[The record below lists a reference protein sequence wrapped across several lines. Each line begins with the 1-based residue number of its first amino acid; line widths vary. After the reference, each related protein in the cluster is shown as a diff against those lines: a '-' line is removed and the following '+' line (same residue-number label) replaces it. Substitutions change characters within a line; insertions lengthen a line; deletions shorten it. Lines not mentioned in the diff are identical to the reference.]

1 MKRLFF
7 FFFTLFTIIGSAC
20 SPSSITNQAEPASP
34 EPVIPTHQVVTG
46 EPTALPAP
54 TETPVPLPTFETT
67 TYRDEAAGIEFDY
80 PAGWAF
86 DGGESQSRGSYV
98 QLYSWDWKPGDP
110 IDPLPAGETILSVTN
125 QLWDP
130 KNDLEAFINQRK
142 LAWDASGISILS
154 EERLTLSGDRPAAQF
169 TVQAVDGAQAYF
181 LLTTN
186 GENYLVFS
194 GNGDLNLL
202 GEIARTLRPIQ

>member
-7 FFFTLFTIIGSAC
+7 FFFTLFTFIGSAC
-20 SPSSITNQAEPASP
+20 SPSILSNQARPASP
-34 EPVIPTHQVVTG
+34 EPVIPTQQVVTG
-46 EPTALPAP
+46 EPTALPIP
-54 TETPVPLPTFETT
+54 TETPVPVPPFEAI
-67 TYRDEAAGIEFDY
+67 TYRDEASGFEFDY

-86 DGGESQSRGSYV
+86 DGGEGGSRGSYV
-98 QLYSWDWKPGDP
+98 QFYSWDWNPGDP
-110 IDPLPAGETILSVTN
+110 IDPLPVGETILSVTN

-142 LAWDASGISILS
+142 LAWDASAISILS
-154 EERLTLSGDRPAAQF
+154 EERLTLAGDRSAAEF

-186 GENYLVFS
+186 GENYLVLS
-194 GNGDLNLL
+194 GSGDLNLL
-202 GEIARTLRPIQ
+202 SEVAQTLRPIQ